1 MSSLNPST
9 IPESIAQ
16 QDKENMLG
24 GELNTHVKRELSQV
38 NQSVLNKT
46 DEDPSST
53 NNTLLGNNF
62 IQISSFHAY

>member
-1 MSSLNPST
+1 
-9 IPESIAQ
+9 
-16 QDKENMLG
+16 MLG